1 MPVLLKSLYHTG
13 KNFPGMNKPLKGKI
27 EREVYKMDKLKLEPL
42 NQEFTAAYSFLY
54 EYGDSTP
61 AFYAAV
67 KDFDE
72 KVKNKRSKFY
82 KTVCAFIEFRR
93 DVISSDREAAAFM
106 IAYTKVFA

>member
-1 MPVLLKSLYHTG
+1 
-13 KNFPGMNKPLKGKI
+13 
-27 EREVYKMDKLKLEPL
+27 MDKMKMEPL
-42 NQEFTAAYSFLY
+42 NQEFAAAYDFLY

-61 AFYAAV
+61 AYNAAV

-72 KVKNKRSKFY
+72 KIKNKRSKFY

-106 IAYTKVFA
+106 IAYKKLFA